1 MKLKEFNAKVKSLPF
16 YVTFEEAWDKHGLVE
31 FFFTTSENKEEIHQ
45 LFRKARFPHCP
56 SWSQSTTITTII
68 TTVPTFKT
76 LYKIEDPGQFSIP
89 CQVNGHYFD
98 RTLCDSGSC
107 INLMPTQTAKLLG
120 ITRLQP
126 AQISIGLANHTI
138 AKPRGVVVDVLLE
151 IGDIKI
157 PVDFHV
163 INIQGGCDTP
173 LILGRPFL
181 ATAGAV
187 MDLPN
192 RRMSLANVTRQS
204 FTRPYHSSH
213 QTSCLTSS
221 LPKAAQESHQTTLKE
236 SKNHTMV
243 KKIYHKKNVHS
254 WRDLD
259 GRAEPLHARPCPL
272 KPPNTP
278 SHLIPS
284 ASHPSHL
291 TTLAFH
297 HYHHSTAFTIL
308 QKRSYSQKSEDCSRR
323 PIENQRPNACSAL
336 GQNRI
341 RPTEVSAKVPNRPAD
356 HAHDPGNIVP
366 RSAKP
371 TFHATPRTTS
381 RASRE
386 TSLAAAQPSRTTADA
401 SVRAGKNVPRPAEKP
416 SAKSSSVR
424 PRRPTMKHPA
434 TTVPTRPRP
443 DCPADRPDRPSE
455 RRGRPEA
462 VFEAQ
467 SAQFK
472 PKAGA
477 DLARLGLAAF
487 YT

>member
-1 MKLKEFNAKVKSLPF
+1 MPSQEEALLKSKDSEEEEEREYEEQLNDEDEEQSIDINASPKQSMDTPSPRDPRFSPRSQASTLPRLEAMQRPSPPTEEEDTWQYDPIDPNKISPMKLKEFNAKVKSLPF

-45 LFRKARFPHCP
+45 LFRKARFPLAPHAVNQPPSPPSHHTQVPACP
-56 SWSQSTTITTII
+56 SKQLGATTHSPPFFHNCKETPEDIRELFEKAK
-68 TTVPTFKT
+68 VQPTFKT

-138 AKPRGVVVDVLLE
+138 AKPRGVVIDVLLE

-192 RRMSLANVTRQS
+192 RRMSLPMLTRQS

-254 WRDLD
+254 WRDLMAEQNLSTLAHVFWSILEHMGHEEHGGTWHMEAAQLD
-259 GRAEPLHARPCPL
+259 TQRKKGEAILKTSSTVYSTNRSSSSTRPAKLQLDRAE
-272 KPPNTP
+272 
-278 SHLIPS
+278 
-284 ASHPSHL
+284 
-291 TTLAFH
+291 
-297 HYHHSTAFTIL
+297 
-308 QKRSYSQKSEDCSRR
+308 KSKSN
-323 PIENQRPNACSAL
+323 P
-336 GQNRI
+336 
-341 RPTEVSAKVPNRPAD
+341 
-356 HAHDPGNIVP
+356 
-366 RSAKP
+366 
-371 TFHATPRTTS
+371 
-381 RASRE
+381 
-386 TSLAAAQPSRTTADA
+386 
-401 SVRAGKNVPRPAEKP
+401 KNVASPL
-416 SAKSSSVR
+416 
-424 PRRPTMKHPA
+424 T
-434 TTVPTRPRP
+434 
-443 DCPADRPDRPSE
+443 
-455 RRGRPEA
+455 
-462 VFEAQ
+462 F
-467 SAQFK
+467 
-472 PKAGA
+472 
-477 DLARLGLAAF
+477 L
-487 YT
+487 

>member
-1 MKLKEFNAKVKSLPF
+1 
-16 YVTFEEAWDKHGLVE
+16 
-31 FFFTTSENKEEIHQ
+31 
-45 LFRKARFPHCP
+45 
-56 SWSQSTTITTII
+56 
-68 TTVPTFKT
+68 
-76 LYKIEDPGQFSIP
+76 
-89 CQVNGHYFD
+89 
-98 RTLCDSGSC
+98 
-107 INLMPTQTAKLLG
+107 MPTQTAKLLG

-138 AKPRGVVVDVLLE
+138 AKPRGVVIDVLLE

-308 QKRSYSQKSEDCSRR
+308 QVTPNQKRSYSQKSEGCSRR
-323 PIENQRPNACSAL
+323 LYRESAPNAQSGWPRNECSAL
-336 GQNRI
+336 GQNRSVRLKS
-341 RPTEVSAKVPNRPAD
+341 RPKFNRRPITQ
-356 HAHDPGNIVP
+356 HDPGNIVP
-366 RSAKP
+366 RSAKQ
-371 TFHATPRTTS
+371 TFTPRRARPR

-416 SAKSSSVR
+416 SAKSHPPTTPADHETSGHDRSDSAKTRLSGRSS
-424 PRRPTMKHPA
+424 RPTVRTPRS
-434 TTVPTRPRP
+434 TRSR
-443 DCPADRPDRPSE
+443 
-455 RRGRPEA
+455 
-462 VFEAQ
+462 F
-467 SAQFK
+467 
-472 PKAGA
+472 
-477 DLARLGLAAF
+477 
-487 YT
+487 

>member
-1 MKLKEFNAKVKSLPF
+1 
-16 YVTFEEAWDKHGLVE
+16 
-31 FFFTTSENKEEIHQ
+31 
-45 LFRKARFPHCP
+45 
-56 SWSQSTTITTII
+56 
-68 TTVPTFKT
+68 
-76 LYKIEDPGQFSIP
+76 
-89 CQVNGHYFD
+89 
-98 RTLCDSGSC
+98 
-107 INLMPTQTAKLLG
+107 MPTQTAKLLG

-138 AKPRGVVVDVLLE
+138 AKPRGVVIDVLLE

-254 WRDLD
+254 WRDFD

-308 QKRSYSQKSEDCSRR
+308 QVFWSILEHMGHKEHGGTWHMEAAQLDTQRKKGEAILKTSSTVHSTNRSSSS
-323 PIENQRPNACSAL
+323 
-336 GQNRI
+336 
-341 RPTEVSAKVPNRPAD
+341 TRPAKLQLD
-356 HAHDPGNIVP
+356 
-366 RSAKP
+366 
-371 TFHATPRTTS
+371 
-381 RASRE
+381 
-386 TSLAAAQPSRTTADA
+386 
-401 SVRAGKNVPRPAEKP
+401 RAG
-416 SAKSSSVR
+416 SQSQ
-424 PRRPTMKHPA
+424 
-434 TTVPTRPRP
+434 TRKMLLPP
-443 DCPADRPDRPSE
+443 
-455 RRGRPEA
+455 
-462 VFEAQ
+462 
-467 SAQFK
+467 
-472 PKAGA
+472 
-477 DLARLGLAAF
+477 
-487 YT
+487 

>member
-45 LFRKARFPHCP
+45 LFRKARFPLAPHGVNQPP
-56 SWSQSTTITTII
+56 SPPSSPPPSAKVQ
-68 TTVPTFKT
+68 PTFKT

-221 LPKAAQESHQTTLKE
+221 LPKAAQESHQTTLKV
-236 SKNHTMV
+236 TMRQELKDYV
-243 KKIYHKKNVHS
+243 S
-254 WRDLD
+254 
-259 GRAEPLHARPCPL
+259 GRAL
-272 KPPNTP
+272 TP
-278 SHLIPS
+278 SP
-284 ASHPSHL
+284 
-291 TTLAFH
+291 T
-297 HYHHSTAFTIL
+297 
-308 QKRSYSQKSEDCSRR
+308 KRSYQ
-323 PIENQRPNACSAL
+323 
-336 GQNRI
+336 
-341 RPTEVSAKVPNRPAD
+341 
-356 HAHDPGNIVP
+356 
-366 RSAKP
+366 
-371 TFHATPRTTS
+371 
-381 RASRE
+381 
-386 TSLAAAQPSRTTADA
+386 
-401 SVRAGKNVPRPAEKP
+401 
-416 SAKSSSVR
+416 SS
-424 PRRPTMKHPA
+424 
-434 TTVPTRPRP
+434 
-443 DCPADRPDRPSE
+443 
-455 RRGRPEA
+455 
-462 VFEAQ
+462 
-467 SAQFK
+467 
-472 PKAGA
+472 
-477 DLARLGLAAF
+477 
-487 YT
+487 

>member
-1 MKLKEFNAKVKSLPF
+1 
-16 YVTFEEAWDKHGLVE
+16 
-31 FFFTTSENKEEIHQ
+31 
-45 LFRKARFPHCP
+45 
-56 SWSQSTTITTII
+56 
-68 TTVPTFKT
+68 
-76 LYKIEDPGQFSIP
+76 
-89 CQVNGHYFD
+89 
-98 RTLCDSGSC
+98 
-107 INLMPTQTAKLLG
+107 MPTQTAKLLG

-138 AKPRGVVVDVLLE
+138 AKPRGVVIDVLLE

-308 QKRSYSQKSEDCSRR
+308 QVTPNQKRSYSQKSEGCSRR
-323 PIENQRPNACSAL
+323 LYRESAPNAQSGWPRNDVPRSAKTF
-336 GQNRI
+336 
-341 RPTEVSAKVPNRPAD
+341 RPTEVSAKVQPSAD

-371 TFHATPRTTS
+371 NVTPR
-381 RASRE
+381 RARP
-386 TSLAAAQPSRTTADA
+386 AA
-401 SVRAGKNVPRPAEKP
+401 RAGKQASRPRNLRVPRPMHP
-416 SAKSSSVR
+416 SEPGRTSHVRPRNHRPNLIRR

-434 TTVPTRPRP
+434 RPFRLGQRP

-477 DLARLGLAAF
+477 DLARLGLAAS